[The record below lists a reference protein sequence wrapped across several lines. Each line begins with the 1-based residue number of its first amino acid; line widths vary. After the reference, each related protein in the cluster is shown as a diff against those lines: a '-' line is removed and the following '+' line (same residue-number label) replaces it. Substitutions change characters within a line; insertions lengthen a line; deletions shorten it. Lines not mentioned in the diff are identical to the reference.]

1 MKKKCKHQQKRIV
14 QNKYFTKL
22 IRINQSKKF
31 KKIKYVAIAVITMI
45 QWLLSRF
52 VLISNKIIYILSL
65 LKQPR
70 GREKKQTNKQK
81 TINNHSENN
90 TNIIRSKKE
99 REKRRDI
106 KLEMEHARETFPG

>member
-1 MKKKCKHQQKRIV
+1 
-14 QNKYFTKL
+14 
-22 IRINQSKKF
+22 
-31 KKIKYVAIAVITMI
+31 MI
-45 QWLLSRF
+45 QWFLSRF
-52 VLISNKIIYILSL
+52 VLISNKIIYIDIT
-65 LKQPR
+65 LKTTER
-70 GREKKQTNKQK
+70 EREKTTTNKQK